1 MHLLAVA
8 DSCWQLLAVVGIYWQ
23 LQLLAVAGSLLM
35 YWFWYTIANEVME
48 LDRE

>member
-1 MHLLAVA
+1 MDPAVNFEA
-8 DSCWQLLAVVGIYWQ
+8 DVVD
-23 LQLLAVAGSLLM
+23 VERGSDMPCVESMLM